1 MKSMKKYM
9 KKLEIQE
16 RTNPG
21 HKTKYEAPWQ
31 GYRPTTF
38 TSSDKK
44 RYNRQAMKRATRAE
58 AYA

>member
-21 HKTKYEAPWQ
+21 HKTAYVPPL
-31 GYRPTTF
+31 RPRS
-38 TSSDKK
+38 TSFHSKK
-44 RYNRQAMKRATRAE
+44 EYNRQRAKMEARAE
-58 AYA
+58 AWA